1 MSFKIVLYRPALTD
15 WPAAEI
21 SAQVFAALD
30 SFYVWA
36 GGFLRWKKLELFSSI
51 MEKQMLF

>member
-1 MSFKIVLYRPALTD
+1 MSFKIVLYHPALTD